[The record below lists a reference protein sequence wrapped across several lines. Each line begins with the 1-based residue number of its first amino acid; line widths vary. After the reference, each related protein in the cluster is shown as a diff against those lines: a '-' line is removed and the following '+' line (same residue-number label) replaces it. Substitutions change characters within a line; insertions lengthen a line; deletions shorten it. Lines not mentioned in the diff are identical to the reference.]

1 MYVLSSQI
9 RLRPQ
14 LLQQADPQPSPHTQ
28 LGLPRQSSH
37 ASPRGTVNS
46 FRQARVADVLDDFR
60 TLQYYISAA
69 PADPPSMEDYYTD
82 GWATLRQCAAEGQN
96 ILACAADTSVPS
108 SKGGPGEQEKAEL
121 QQ

>member
-1 MYVLSSQI
+1 M
-9 RLRPQ
+9 
-14 LLQQADPQPSPHTQ
+14 SPPPWDCHEEKAHHISAE
-28 LGLPRQSSH
+28 GR
-37 ASPRGTVNS
+37 TVNS

-60 TLQYYISAA
+60 TLQYYISAT

-82 GWATLRQCAAEGQN
+82 GWATLRQCAADGQN

>member
-1 MYVLSSQI
+1 MDGRTLCHG
-9 RLRPQ
+9 
-14 LLQQADPQPSPHTQ
+14 PHAP
-28 LGLPRQSSH
+28 LPET
-37 ASPRGTVNS
+37 PRELTISAAQTVNS

-82 GWATLRQCAAEGQN
+82 GWAALRQCAADGQH
-96 ILACAADTSVPS
+96 ILACAADTTVPS
-108 SKGGPGEQEKAEL
+108 SKAGPGEQEKAEL